1 MQFKNSC
8 LLQDMILINIRLNKC
23 VAKLFQNMGERW
35 SLFLINVRPRKCHAK
50 AGDNHAQALE
60 FVSNYYKTQKMCN
73 KAVNTYP
80 STISFCS

>member
-1 MQFKNSC
+1 M
-8 LLQDMILINIRLNKC
+8 
-23 VAKLFQNMGERW
+23 AKLFQNMGERW